1 MTVGTRTLRV
11 WATALAGAAL
21 LIVGLDVLTRRRLG
35 DALRGILF
43 RPEDSQVFEPRDVV
57 WAAALVVV
65 GGILAAWGLRE
76 LLAPRSP
83 VRADAGGLALAL
95 RGPLRR
101 PVVLPWEAVDDVG
114 AARIVDDE
122 EAVPVLW
129 VRVSEPDL
137 LPADPWGARW
147 IDERTV
153 ALFAS
158 GWDRDPE
165 EVAAAVADVAVAAA
179 GGEAE

>member
-1 MTVGTRTLRV
+1 MTVGTRTVRV
-11 WATALAGAAL
+11 WATALAGAVL
-21 LIVGLDVLTRRRLG
+21 LVAGLDVLTRRRFG

-43 RPEDSQVFEPRDVV
+43 RPEDSQLFEPRDMV

-65 GGILAAWGLRE
+65 GGILTAWGLRE
-76 LLAPRSP
+76 LVVPRSP
-83 VRADAGGLALAL
+83 VRADAAGLSLSL

-114 AARIVDDE
+114 ATRIVDE
-122 EAVPVLW
+122 EEVVSVLW
-129 VRVSEPDL
+129 VRVADPDL

-147 IDERTV
+147 IDESTV

-158 GWDRDPE
+158 GWDRGPE
-165 EVAAAVADVAVAAA
+165 EVAAAITDVAVATA
-179 GGEAE
+179 GGETE